1 MMMQLCQLAQDW
13 RGTLPTAGAMI
24 ERKVDGW
31 RALRFPGIDGKV
43 RLWTRN
49 GMPIEGVSH
58 ILHQLDRMERAAGE
72 PMFLDGEFQVGGTLA
87 ATKEWC
93 ERGYKLGGEAGIFHV
108 FDAVPL
114 AAWRAGGDPTP
125 LFQRKARLKSLMDAT
140 AEDEWEWRPG
150 SRGRDQGATAVQMIP
165 DEWAFDAA
173 DVIDAARRVWAVGGE
188 GVVVKDADAPY
199 QRNRNS
205 AWLKVKQENFTK
217 WRIAA

>member
-1 MMMQLCQLAQDW
+1 MTQFAQLATDW

-24 ERKVDGW
+24 ERKIDGW

-49 GMPIEGVSH
+49 GMPIEGAGH
-58 ILHQLDRMERAAGE
+58 ILHQLARMERAAGE
-72 PMFLDGEFQVGGTLA
+72 PMFFDGEFQVGGTLA

-125 LFQRKARLKSLMDAT
+125 LFQRKARLKALMDAT
-140 AEDEWEWRPG
+140 AEEEWEWRPG
-150 SRGRDQGATAVQMIP
+150 SRGRDQGTTAVQMIE

-173 DVIDAARRVWAVGGE
+173 DVLGAARRVWASAGE
-188 GVVVKDADAPY
+188 GVVAKDAEAGYVRKRSDAW
-199 QRNRNS
+199 R
-205 AWLKVKQENFTK
+205 KVKMENVSK
-217 WRIAA
+217 WKNAV